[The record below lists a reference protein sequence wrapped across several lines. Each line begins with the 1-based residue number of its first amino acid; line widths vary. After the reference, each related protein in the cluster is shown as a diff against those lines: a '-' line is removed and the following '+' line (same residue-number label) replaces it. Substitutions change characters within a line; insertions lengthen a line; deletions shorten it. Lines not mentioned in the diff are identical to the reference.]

1 MIDKSSLLL
10 LLFSSQIYMY
20 NKPRSLVQILL
31 VYKIFA
37 DTTSLLNLITFS
49 SPFSKMHSNKLMAFP
64 STLDMLDQILNIIFA
79 TF

>member
-1 MIDKSSLLL
+1 MILPLKMIDTINPALWCKY
-10 LLFSSQIYMY
+10 F
-20 NKPRSLVQILL
+20 LV

-79 TF
+79 TFYTRLG